1 MYERA
6 GTMLTGAP
14 RPTAA
19 ISWQCRVCGA
29 RATVEGLRTVWP
41 QARDLNG
48 FALERVDV
56 VYRGTCAT
64 CREQRDS
71 A

>member
-1 MYERA
+1 MSGMRCS
-6 GTMLTGAP
+6 GD
-14 RPTAA
+14 
-19 ISWQCRVCGA
+19 CR
-29 RATVEGLRTVWP
+29 GLEDWP

>member
-1 MYERA
+1 MS
-6 GTMLTGAP
+6 GM
-14 RPTAA
+14 
-19 ISWQCRVCGA
+19 GA
-29 RATVEGLRTVWP
+29 RVTVEGLRTVWP

-64 CREQRDS
+64 CRERRDS